1 MKQIKILNI
10 GHGFMGGKA
19 HSHAILEANQRLRG
33 HGVEFVLDCLAG
45 RNEKTLAETQLSY
58 GYNRI
63 STDWEKELKKADL
76 VIVTTPNKEHAPMSL
91 AALEAGKPDV
101 CEKPLRTRPEPD
113 PEIGPSPTKA
123 CVLS

>member
-1 MKQIKILNI
+1 MKQIKVLNI

-45 RNEKTLAETQLSY
+45 RNEKTLAETQLAY
-58 GYNRI
+58 GCART

-91 AALEAGKPDV
+91 AAV
-101 CEKPLRTRPEPD
+101 VSC
-113 PEIGPSPTKA
+113 SPTA
-123 CVLS
+123 CGLLSAGTVSV